1 MPHHPSN
8 ITHFG
13 HTPQRLCELARGGS
27 VGELTSLEKVM
38 QQLAAGKQVRPLL
51 LALHF
56 LLLATRYIVLRAPSS
71 YSLLTQQVPSTS
83 DE

>member
-1 MPHHPSN
+1 
-8 ITHFG
+8 
-13 HTPQRLCELARGGS
+13 
-27 VGELTSLEKVM
+27 M